1 MFSHKTSIEQ
11 PSLKTKLFPL
21 FLKHMKRDLFIAK
34 SNVFNRMEGMI
45 VLYRKN

>member
-21 FLKHMKRDLFIAK
+21 FLKHVKRDLFITK
-34 SNVFNRMEGMI
+34 PHVFNRIEE
-45 VLYRKN
+45 